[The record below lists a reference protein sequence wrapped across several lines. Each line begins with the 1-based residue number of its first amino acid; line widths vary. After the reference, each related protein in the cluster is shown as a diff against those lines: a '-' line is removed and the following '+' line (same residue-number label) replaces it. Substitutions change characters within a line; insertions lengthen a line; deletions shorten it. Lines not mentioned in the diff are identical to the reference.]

1 MEESFSSSQKSSGLL
16 ARIQALQAQDLTK
29 SDETVTSE
37 TLSPSDSSETVVGS
51 FDSTPDEA
59 FNFPDNDNPF
69 ADSIY
74 PEPDIPLNSE
84 DAFTLGD
91 YTLNRTEET
100 TESTDFETEES
111 PFDTADT
118 AWDEQTGTDPDF
130 SIGTDLNLD
139 SDFSFEPQPEQ
150 EQNIFEDEPEESV
163 FNDSDFEQMGTDPD
177 LDFSTPSPSF
187 SSSGSGSLSF
197 TGLYDKETIMGDSS
211 DQSNEI
217 QKKTRV
223 PVIICV
229 VCAAIC
235 LIATTLILF
244 IIPSRYNLITKK
256 TVKVDDNTIIIETE
270 SHNPEEKIKDN
281 NSELQKLIDQSE
293 VPPAKEN
300 EVVVVE
306 KAEEVIPTPPVVDR
320 STNKAEQYKIKWGD
334 TLWDISNTYYKNPW
348 KYKKIATYNKISNPD
363 YIISGTTITIPAE

>member
-118 AWDEQTGTDPDF
+118 AWDEQT
-130 SIGTDLNLD
+130 
-139 SDFSFEPQPEQ
+139 
-150 EQNIFEDEPEESV
+150 
-163 FNDSDFEQMGTDPD
+163 GTDPD